1 VVSMEF
7 PKLEEFLARLQK
19 SWEQATKSME
29 EAVQQEK
36 TKSSRIKS
44 WRQYVVGKQEYLI
57 YLIEPTLKEAGLK
70 EIQTF

>member
-1 VVSMEF
+1 MEF

-19 SWEQATKSME
+19 SWKQATKSME

-44 WRQYVVGKQEYLI
+44 WRQYVVGKQEYP
-57 YLIEPTLKEAGLK
+57 IEPTLKEAGLK

>member
-1 VVSMEF
+1 MEF

-19 SWEQATKSME
+19 SWEQVTKSME

-36 TKSSRIKS
+36 TKFSRIKS
-44 WRQYVVGKQEYLI
+44 WRQYVVRKQEYP
-57 YLIEPTLKEAGLK
+57 IEPTLKEAEPK